1 MNRLRP
7 AAKAI
12 VAAAIP
18 GLTAAALAVLKALG
32 VELSLSLSDAVTLIL
47 SGLVSGGGVYIT
59 RNTPKEG

>member
-1 MNRLRP
+1 MTKLRP
-7 AAKAI
+7 IAKAI

-18 GLTAAALAVLKALG
+18 GLTAAVMAVLEALG

-59 RNTPKEG
+59 HNTPKD